1 MRPDPLYY
9 RSCDRRTLLHITS
22 RTPLPTSVP
31 RGESRFV
38 EVRHDLWCP
47 LLTQSK
53 PYACE
58 PEVRLGP
65 SLNEAHA

>member
-1 MRPDPLYY
+1 MIVPKYLQAVLEL
-9 RSCDRRTLLHITS
+9 SV
-22 RTPLPTSVP
+22 SVP

-38 EVRHDLWCP
+38 EVRHDPWCP

-53 PYACE
+53 PCACE

-65 SLNEAHA
+65 VVSEESRGPAC